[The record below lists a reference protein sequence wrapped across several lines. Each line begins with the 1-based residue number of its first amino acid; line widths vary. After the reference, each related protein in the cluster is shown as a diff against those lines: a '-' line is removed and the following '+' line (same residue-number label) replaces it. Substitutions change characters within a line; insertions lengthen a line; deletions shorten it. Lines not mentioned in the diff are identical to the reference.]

1 MKKYIL
7 IILLLLTPNEIFS
20 QKLSL
25 GVLAGYTM
33 NFEFTKSNS
42 SYLSITTEKSIDT
55 KPRVSFG
62 IYSEYKIGKKLSA
75 GLQIKNIRVIQTS
88 NQDTEGNPIFS
99 HINAVYETI
108 NFSHYYTYDMKA
120 HWRFS
125 LGAYYNLK
133 AFYGMDLITIPST
146 NNYGGK
152 LKVNNNVFGSLLKG
166 EYKWRKLS
174 LEGGFMYPFTSTS
187 QSYSTRF
194 YVPTAF
200 LQLKYNFLR

>member
-1 MKKYIL
+1 MKIYIT
-7 IILLLLTPNEIFS
+7 IILLLLTPNEVFS

-42 SYLSITTEKSIDT
+42 LYLSTTTEKSIDT
-55 KPRVSFG
+55 KPRLSFG
-62 IYSEYKIGKKLSA
+62 IYSECKIGMKLSA
-75 GLQIKNIRVIQTS
+75 GLQIKNIRVFQTL
-88 NQDTEGNPIFS
+88 NQDMQGNPIFS

-108 NFSHYYTYDMKA
+108 NFSHYYTYNVNT

-133 AFYGMDLITIPST
+133 AFYGVDLVPIPST
-146 NNYGGK
+146 SNFGGR
-152 LKVNNNVFGSLLKG
+152 LTVNNNMFGSLLKG
-166 EYKWRKLS
+166 EYQWRKLS

-187 QSYSTRF
+187 KSYSTQF

-200 LQLKYNFLR
+200 LQLKYNFIK

>member
-1 MKKYIL
+1 MKKNIL
-7 IILLLLTPNEIFS
+7 IILLLLTPNEVFS

-42 SYLSITTEKSIDT
+42 SYLSTTTEKSIDT
-55 KPRVSFG
+55 KPRLSFG

-75 GLQIKNIRVIQTS
+75 GLQIKNIRVIQTL
-88 NQDTEGNPIFS
+88 NQDTQGNPIFS

-108 NFSHYYTYDMKA
+108 NFSHYYAYHVNA
-120 HWRFS
+120 NWRFS

-133 AFYGMDLITIPST
+133 ALYGIDFKPIPST
-146 NNYGGK
+146 SNFGGK
-152 LKVNNNVFGSLLKG
+152 LKVNNNMFGSLLKG

-187 QSYSTRF
+187 HSYSTRF

>member
-1 MKKYIL
+1 MKIYIT
-7 IILLLLTPNEIFS
+7 IILLLLTPNEVFS

-42 SYLSITTEKSIDT
+42 LYLSTTTEKSIDT
-55 KPRVSFG
+55 KPRLSFG
-62 IYSEYKIGKKLSA
+62 IYSEYKIGMKLSA
-75 GLQIKNIRVIQTS
+75 GLQIKNIRVFQTL
-88 NQDTEGNPIFS
+88 NQDMQGNPIFS

-108 NFSHYYTYDMKA
+108 NFSHYYTYNVNT

-133 AFYGMDLITIPST
+133 AFYGVDFVPIPST
-146 NNYGGK
+146 SNFGGS
-152 LKVNNNVFGSLLKG
+152 LKVNNNMFGSLLKS
-166 EYKWRKLS
+166 EYQWRKLS

-187 QSYSTRF
+187 KSYSTQF

-200 LQLKYNFLR
+200 LQLKYNFIK